1 MSTPPTSERYP
12 TVRQGYDPSLVES
25 DMAAMEQAHQSV
37 VDDASARISALE
49 AALDLANSRSGANS
63 TPEEANQIISSARK
77 EAFRLITE
85 AREEAGLVIAEAR
98 TETTH
103 IQPESAPTPNAVP
116 DGEVNAEELRLEA
129 RIVELQATLAGLE
142 AGIRSLTGI
151 LASPEALLPDGP
163 AFPPPGSEGEQHVR
177 QPIALEGEAATQV
190 SNRAENGGAAL
201 VEPLHAP
208 QRQQSA
214 PPPPP
219 TPEPEP
225 AAAVQVEDLTVE
237 VVDSH
242 EQAPAPDGGER
253 ASFYSRRSAQLPHI
267 GAEAGRS
274 AITAA
279 TDLRASMKAAGKSE
293 G

>member
-1 MSTPPTSERYP
+1 MSSPPTTERYP

-25 DMAAMEQAHQSV
+25 DLAAMERAHQTVVEEASV
-37 VDDASARISALE
+37 RIAALE
-49 AALDLANSRSGANS
+49 QALDLANNRSDAH
-63 TPEEANQIISSARK
+63 TPEEAEQIISSARK
-77 EAFRLITE
+77 EAFRLITG

-98 TETTH
+98 TEAPPAP
-103 IQPESAPTPNAVP
+103 QPDPMQSPSAPPP
-116 DGEVNAEELRLEA
+116 EELRAEELRLEA

-163 AFPPPGSEGEQHVR
+163 TVPPPARE
-177 QPIALEGEAATQV
+177 PIALEGEMPTAVPSLAD
-190 SNRAENGGAAL
+190 NGGAPL
-201 VEPLHAP
+201 VEPIVSA
-208 QRQQSA
+208 QRQHSA

-219 TPEPEP
+219 DPEPEP

-237 VVDSH
+237 VADQH

-267 GAEAGRS
+267 GADAGRS
-274 AITAA
+274 AVTAA
-279 TDLRASMKAAGKSE
+279 TDLRASMNGAGKTE
-293 G
+293 T

>member
-12 TVRQGYDPSLVES
+12 TVRQGYDPMLVES
-25 DMAAMEQAHQSV
+25 DLAAIEQAHQSV
-37 VDDASARISALE
+37 VDDASARIAALE
-49 AALDLANSRSGANS
+49 GALEFANSRTDVE
-63 TPEEANQIISSARK
+63 TPEAEQIISSARK

-98 TETTH
+98 TEVT
-103 IQPESAPTPNAVP
+103 QVPPAPAPTTNEAPP
-116 DGEVNAEELRLEA
+116 EELRAEELRLEA
-129 RIVELQATLAGLE
+129 RIVELQSTLAGLE

-163 AFPPPGSEGEQHVR
+163 MVPPPAR
-177 QPIALEGEAATQV
+177 PAIALEGETPTRV
-190 SNRAENGGAAL
+190 PDLGENGSAAL
-201 VEPLHAP
+201 VEPMIAT

-219 TPEPEP
+219 IPEPEP

-237 VVDSH
+237 VADEH
-242 EQAPAPDGGER
+242 EQAPAPDGGTR

-279 TDLRASMKAAGKSE
+279 TDLRASMKVAGKN
-293 G
+293 GA

>member
-1 MSTPPTSERYP
+1 MSNPPSSDRYP

-25 DMAAMEQAHQSV
+25 DLAAMEQAHQSV
-37 VDDASARISALE
+37 LNDASARISALE
-49 AALDLANSRSGANS
+49 AALDLANSRSSAQ
-63 TPEEANQIISSARK
+63 TPEEASQIISSARK

-98 TETTH
+98 TETTQ
-103 IQPESAPTPNAVP
+103 IQPSAMPMANSAP
-116 DGEVNAEELRLEA
+116 DQDRRAEELRLEA

-163 AFPPPGSEGEQHVR
+163 AVPPPLR
-177 QPIALEGEAATQV
+177 QQIALEGEAPNQV
-190 SNRAENGGAAL
+190 PALAENGGAAL
-201 VEPLHAP
+201 VEPLPPP

-219 TPEPEP
+219 ILEPEP

-237 VVDSH
+237 VDDSH

-267 GAEAGRS
+267 GAEAGRN
-274 AITAA
+274 ALTAA
-279 TDLRASMKAAGKSE
+279 TDLRASMKLTGKTE
-293 G
+293 A